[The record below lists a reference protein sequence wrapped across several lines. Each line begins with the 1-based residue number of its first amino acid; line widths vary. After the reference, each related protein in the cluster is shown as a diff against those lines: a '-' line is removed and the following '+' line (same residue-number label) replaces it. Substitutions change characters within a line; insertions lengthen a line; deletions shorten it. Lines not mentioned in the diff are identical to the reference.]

1 MPVNQGFQNF
11 SVQSIIYGHTNSAEK
26 IQSKQIW
33 RPYEDAVHN
42 QEDDTEA
49 FCAEVYNA
57 FFPQDKEI
65 LRQQTGFYPIHFHQ
79 TDSDSSN
86 TSLPVMSMETS
97 SPSISPR
104 LNNLSPTASF
114 SNTGSQTSK

>member
-26 IQSKQIW
+26 IPSKQIW

-42 QEDDTEA
+42 RQDDTET
-49 FCAEVYNA
+49 FCAEVYKA
-57 FFPQDKEI
+57 FFPQNKEV
-65 LRQQTGFYPIHFHQ
+65 LRQETGFYPIHQ
-79 TDSDSSN
+79 TESDCSN
-86 TSLPVMSMETS
+86 TSSPVLSMESS

-104 LNNLSPTASF
+104 LDNLSPTASF